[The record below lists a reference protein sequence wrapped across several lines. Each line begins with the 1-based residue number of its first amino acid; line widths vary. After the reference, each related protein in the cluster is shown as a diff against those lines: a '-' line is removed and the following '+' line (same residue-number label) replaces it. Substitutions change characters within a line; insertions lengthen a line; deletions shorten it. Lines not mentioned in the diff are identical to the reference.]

1 VAWTESVSDD
11 HVGGAARTDPKPLLY
26 LRPPAPGGG
35 ETEKIH
41 MTKKVALVTG
51 GSSGIGEAT
60 ALRLQEAGFVV
71 YAAARRTE
79 RMAGLKKAGVHVIS
93 LDVTNDGSATE
104 AVDTILAAE
113 GRIDLLVNNAGYGS
127 YGAVEEVSLSEA
139 QAQLDVNLLG
149 LARMAQKVLRSMR
162 TQRSGTII
170 NISSVGGRF
179 ATPLGAWYHASKY
192 AVEGLSD
199 AMRLEL
205 KRFGIDVVV
214 IEPGSIQT
222 EWGAIAADN
231 LRATSGQGPYAEQ
244 ANAMAASLDA
254 TSKPGYW
261 LASRADVVAKAVTKA
276 ATARRPRTRY
286 AVGLGAKPMIWISRM
301 TPDRAFDALIK
312 RASGVPT

>member
-1 VAWTESVSDD
+1 
-11 HVGGAARTDPKPLLY
+11 
-26 LRPPAPGGG
+26 
-35 ETEKIH
+35 

-60 ALRLQEAGFVV
+60 ALRLQETGFVV

-79 RMAGLKKAGVHVIS
+79 RMAGLQNAGVHVIS
-93 LDVTNDGSATE
+93 LDVTDDGSATQ

-127 YGAVEEVSLSEA
+127 YGAVEEVPLSEA

-149 LARMAQKVLRSMR
+149 LARMAQKVLPSMR

-222 EWGAIAADN
+222 EWGAIAAGN

-286 AVGLGAKPMIWISRM
+286 AVGLGAQPMIWISRM

>member
-1 VAWTESVSDD
+1 MA
-11 HVGGAARTDPKPLLY
+11 
-26 LRPPAPGGG
+26 
-35 ETEKIH
+35 
-41 MTKKVALVTG
+41 KKVALVTG

-60 ALRLQEAGFVV
+60 ALRLKETGFVV
-71 YAAARRTE
+71 YAGARRTE
-79 RMAGLKKAGVHVIS
+79 RMAALKNAGVHVIS
-93 LDVTNDGSATE
+93 LDVTDDGSATK
-104 AVDTILAAE
+104 AVDTIVAAE

-127 YGAVEEVSLSEA
+127 YGAVEEVPLSEA

-149 LARMAQKVLRSMR
+149 LARMTQKVLPYMR
-162 TQRSGTII
+162 AQKSGTII
-170 NISSVGGRF
+170 NISSVGGQF

-199 AMRLEL
+199 GMRLEL
-205 KRFGIDVVV
+205 KRFGINVVV

-254 TSKPGYW
+254 SSTPGYW
-261 LASRADVVAKAVTKA
+261 LASRAGVVAKAVTKA

-286 AVGLGAKPMIWISRM
+286 AVGFGAKPLIWTRRLTS
-301 TPDRAFDALIK
+301 DRAFDALIK
-312 RASGVPT
+312 RASGVPA

>member
-1 VAWTESVSDD
+1 
-11 HVGGAARTDPKPLLY
+11 
-26 LRPPAPGGG
+26 
-35 ETEKIH
+35 

-60 ALRLQEAGFVV
+60 ALRLQETGFVV

-79 RMAGLKKAGVHVIS
+79 RMAGLKNACVHVIS
-93 LDVTNDGSATE
+93 LDVTDDGSATE

-127 YGAVEEVSLSEA
+127 YGAVEEVPLSEA

-149 LARMAQKVLRSMR
+149 LARMAQKVLPSMR
-162 TQRSGTII
+162 AQRSGTII

-205 KRFGIDVVV
+205 KRFGVDVVV

-231 LRATSGQGPYAEQ
+231 LRAISGQGPYAEQ

-261 LASRADVVAKAVTKA
+261 LASRPDVVAKAVTKA

>member
-1 VAWTESVSDD
+1 
-11 HVGGAARTDPKPLLY
+11 
-26 LRPPAPGGG
+26 
-35 ETEKIH
+35 

-60 ALRLQEAGFVV
+60 ALRLRETGFVV

-79 RMAGLKKAGVHVIS
+79 RMAGLKNAGVHVIS

-127 YGAVEEVSLSEA
+127 YGAVEEVPLSEA

-149 LARMAQKVLRSMR
+149 LARMAQKVLPSMR

-244 ANAMAASLDA
+244 ASAMAASLDA

>member
-1 VAWTESVSDD
+1 
-11 HVGGAARTDPKPLLY
+11 
-26 LRPPAPGGG
+26 
-35 ETEKIH
+35 

-51 GSSGIGEAT
+51 GSSGIGEAS
-60 ALRLQEAGFVV
+60 ALRLRETGLVV

-79 RMAGLKKAGVHVIS
+79 RMAGLKNAGVHVIS

-127 YGAVEEVSLSEA
+127 YGAVEEVPLSEA

-162 TQRSGTII
+162 MQRSGTII